1 MVSYVYLF
9 IAAILISIILGFVL
23 KINIGYIAIAFAFV
37 NGIFFYG
44 YSVKQVVGMWPI
56 SLFMMLLMVMLFYG
70 FAIANGTVES
80 LAGHIAYATR
90 KVPFML
96 PISLWLFCM
105 AIAAAG
111 AGPYAVFAF
120 LSPIVMTIAMKSGM
134 SRILAAVVV
143 ISGGSIGGQCPIS
156 VGGIVIK
163 NYATISGYEEVASSV
178 ALSVFKN
185 AFIGQGL
192 IFLAMYIIYKGYK
205 LSEVQAE
212 KPSPLN
218 RDQKVNLGIIA
229 FVLALTV
236 VPATLALIFPDATFL
251 QVMKGACD
259 VTFTSAIGIVLCLLL
274 KVGKEKEALSRVPW
288 PTILLICGVGVLIQ
302 SAVSIGVIDSLSEW
316 IQNSV
321 TGTKAIYL
329 LILTSAVMSFFSS
342 TLGVVVPTLS
352 TLVPV
357 FQGITGM
364 APGFLFSILTVPA
377 LLTGYSP
384 FSSSGAIT
392 MTGAPSEE
400 ERNRLFKYMLAAPF
414 VLFVYFVLLVAIG
427 IIR

>member
-1 MVSYVYLF
+1 V
-9 IAAILISIILGFVL
+9 
-23 KINIGYIAIAFAFV
+23 
-37 NGIFFYG
+37 FFYG
-44 YSVKQVVGMWPI
+44 FTVKQVVALWPV

-90 KVPFML
+90 KVPFLL
-96 PISLWLFCM
+96 PVVLWLFCM

-120 LSPIVMTIAMKSGM
+120 LSPIVMTIAMKSGIE
-134 SRILAAVVV
+134 RLLAAVVV

-163 NYATISGYEEVASSV
+163 NYAAIAGYEGIASSI
-178 ALSVFKN
+178 ALDVFKN
-185 AFIGQGL
+185 ALIGQGL

-205 LSEVQAE
+205 LNIVDIE
-212 KPSPLN
+212 KPKPLN
-218 RDQKVNLGIIA
+218 RDQKTNLGIIA
-229 FVLALTV
+229 FVLILTV
-236 VPATLALIFPDATFL
+236 LPASLALIFPGLSLF
-251 QVMKGACD
+251 VMMKGACD
-259 VTFTSAIGIVLCLLL
+259 VTFTSAIGIVLCLLF
-274 KVGKEKEALSRVPW
+274 KVGQEKEALSRVPW

-302 SAVSIGVIDSLSEW
+302 TAVSIGVIDSLSYW
-316 IQNSV
+316 IEGNI
-321 TGTKAIYL
+321 TGSGAIYL
-329 LILTSAVMSFFSS
+329 LIVTSAVMSFFSS

-357 FQGITGM
+357 FQSITGM

-392 MTGAPSEE
+392 MTGAPNEE
-400 ERNRLFKYMLAAPF
+400 ERSRLFKYMLVAPF
-414 VLFVYFVLLVAIG
+414 VLFVYFILLVYIG
-427 IIR
+427 IIQ